1 MHVLSSHT
9 KTRDPELPNSFLMH
23 NLCPLFRVLFSLHMS
38 KTDPSSMVFKEAF
51 NAAAQTGGGLGD
63 VLAAAPTG
71 RVSAWPMIAFL
82 SFIFATPYLIM
93 KMVGRPDTSKMEQAK
108 NPRTWSQPI
117 PSQALHSFQAGSPGE
132 LSVVA
137 GELVYVA
144 PKEIQNQFR
153 MMNTGWALA
162 TKDFTTSGMVP
173 INYLQRHS
181 QQQPPLMSRS
191 GMMNNAEQLNRV
203 FDSSAV
209 PTAAQKETVEPVVG
223 VAGEQSSG
231 TIGEN

>member
-1 MHVLSSHT
+1 
-9 KTRDPELPNSFLMH
+9 
-23 NLCPLFRVLFSLHMS
+23 
-38 KTDPSSMVFKEAF
+38 MVFKEAF
-51 NAAAQTGGGLGD
+51 NAAAQSGGGLGD
-63 VLAAAPTG
+63 VLAAAAPTG

-132 LSVVA
+132 LTVVA
-137 GELVYVA
+137 GDVVYVA

-181 QQQPPLMSRS
+181 QQPPQSMYRS
-191 GMMNNAEQLNRV
+191 GMTNNAEQLDRM
-203 FDSSAV
+203 FDSSAFT
-209 PTAAQKETVEPVVG
+209 PTAAQKETLES
-223 VAGEQSSG
+223 VATTGEATSSG
-231 TIGEN
+231 TLGEN